1 MTIFLLRTR
10 FTLILPLFLLVVSCG
25 EQPDVHP
32 DESFTF
38 VKVAEYPTSTTPLS
52 ILKNTLIN
60 SNLPLDLDRPS
71 ASYLEEVIPP
81 CTSED
86 ACLAQTPP
94 SVRMLS
100 VRVAPPYWPYSNSIP
115 TFEQILLRE
124 GDYVGFAP
132 HIVIRGMV
140 LQDTTRCAPY
150 PSIPHNYKRISAID
164 GLYHY
169 HCFADVAISEYIVGN
184 GPPVLTISLHRENLW
199 GIDLSNWDNIKD
211 KTIQHLDNP
220 EYRTANAYEGKEVI
234 LFLDLPYTIMVES
247 WAAMGNF
254 KVWYVQKTETNGTRA
269 VAQDIMY
276 ARTDEQRSR
285 LSIPLDE
292 LTQRVK
298 EAAATRTEITGGRI
312 GRESYL
318 PMLITDANRLQAF
331 YISEGAVYNNSDKST
346 VLPPPIPGEG
356 DPVPVTVPIGEE
368 TTETSVPVPGEETTV
383 PPSTDDAGLTVG
395 QDTTTTT
402 GVTTTTEATT
412 TTETETPVT
421 TESTP
426 TVTTTVEAPET
437 TTTTEATTTTT
448 TTTTEVETPVT
459 TESTPTVTAT
469 AEVPETTTTTT
480 EPAPAETVTGTTTT
494 TTTPVE
500 EPNGEEVVPA
510 TDEPPEPGEETEGT
524 TSLTTTTTATPV
536 DGDGTPGAETT
547 TTILTGDDGT
557 APADDGNGDEAQP
570 STTIPVSE

>member
-52 ILKNTLIN
+52 IPENALIN
-60 SNLPLDLDRPS
+60 SNLSLDLDRPS

-86 ACLAQTPP
+86 ACPAQTPP

-132 HIVIRGMV
+132 HIVIRGIV
-140 LQDTTRCAPY
+140 LQDTTRCGPY

-211 KTIQHLDNP
+211 KTIQYLDNP
-220 EYRTANAYEGKEVI
+220 EYRTASAYEGKEVI

-254 KVWYVQKTETNGTRA
+254 KVWYVQKTETSGTRA

-356 DPVPVTVPIGEE
+356 DPVPVTVPIGEG

-402 GVTTTTEATT
+402 EATT
-412 TTETETPVT
+412 TTGATTTAPTTEAETPVT

-426 TVTTTVEAPET
+426 TIT
-437 TTTTEATTTTT
+437 TTTTEATTTTAPT
-448 TTTTEVETPVT
+448 ATEVETPVT
-459 TESTPTVTAT
+459 TESAPTVTTT
-469 AEVPETTTTTT
+469 AEETETTTTTT

-494 TTTPVE
+494 APVE
-500 EPNGEEVVPA
+500 EPSGGEVAPA
-510 TDEPPEPGEETEGT
+510 TDELPAPGEETETT
-524 TSLTTTTTATPV
+524 TSLTTTTVATPV
-536 DGDGTPGAETT
+536 DGDDAPGEETT
-547 TTILTGDDGT
+547 TTIPTNDDGT
-557 APADDGNGDEAQP
+557 APANDGNDVEVQP
-570 STTIPVSE
+570 GATIPVNE